1 MECVLQVTKQFSQAY
16 LDRIS
21 SIHEELGIP
30 ADYEARYKLWMQAEA
45 SERELVNAGKD
56 VFQRDQFLLPEVDKR
71 WKVMRKAAQ
80 RDFVEISL
88 VSCFRSVDYQ
98 RTLIENKLAKG
109 QTIEEILKVSAAPGH
124 SEHHTGRAIDVG
136 TSGCDY
142 LTEEFEETVAFQWL
156 LNNGER
162 YGFRMS
168 YPRNNVSGISYEPW
182 HWAFEIY

>member
-1 MECVLQVTKQFSQAY
+1 MSSQLSQSY
-16 LDRIS
+16 IDRIR
-21 SIHEELGIP
+21 SIHHELGIP
-30 ADYEARYKLWMQAEA
+30 EDYETRYRLWMQPEAAEA
-45 SERELVNAGKD
+45 DLVNAGKD

-98 RTLIENKLAKG
+98 KTLIENKLAKG
-109 QTIEEILKVSAAPGH
+109 QSIEEILHISAAPGH
-124 SEHHTGRAIDVG
+124 SEHHTGRAMDLS
-136 TSGCDY
+136 TSGCEH

-168 YPRNNVSGISYEPW
+168 YPKDNASGIAYEPW